1 LSVINFLAV
10 FSDGTSRIVPA
21 QESRYRYRKYD
32 AVKYVIKY
40 SLYGHMDWRDAN
52 IAERVEHIRANLA
65 IF

>member
-1 LSVINFLAV
+1 MSVINFLAV

-40 SLYGHMDWRDAN
+40 SLYGHVDWRN
-52 IAERVEHIRANLA
+52 TNLAERVDHLRADLA
-65 IF
+65 IL